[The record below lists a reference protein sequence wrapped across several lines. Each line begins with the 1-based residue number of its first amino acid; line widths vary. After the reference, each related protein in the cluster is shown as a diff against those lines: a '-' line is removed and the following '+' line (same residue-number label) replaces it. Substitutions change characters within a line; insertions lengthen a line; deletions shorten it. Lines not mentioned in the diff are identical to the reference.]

1 MTESCNTTGSAG
13 IKGPQYEIR
22 LALHFAIRAILN
34 EYHSFSLRCNM
45 GAAGKFDDVVF
56 RYKKNECDQEKLR
69 LVQAK
74 NRVGRGCINSK
85 QLLDPSKKGD
95 LNLYKYF
102 ISYQQI
108 VSSTL

>member
-22 LALHFAIRAILN
+22 LALHFATRAILK
-34 EYHSFSLRCNM
+34 EYHSFALRWNM
-45 GAAGKFDDVVF
+45 AAAGKFDDVVF
-56 RYKKNECDQEKLR
+56 RYKKNEYDQEKLR

-74 NRVGRGCINSK
+74 NRNGDCINSK

-102 ISYQQI
+102 IS
-108 VSSTL
+108 